1 MRLVFRGKPQS
12 YRLDEDKVAFALS
25 YMTGVAQN
33 WAMPIL
39 QALDEGC
46 HHKLLTNY
54 DAFRDAVIAV
64 YGKLDRKSTAEDRLG
79 RIRQTGSMA
88 SYISTFNEH
97 AAQVEWNEANL
108 VAQFQAGLKDEILD
122 SIATAEAQPQKLHEW
137 MAMASR
143 IDERLWSPRQGQH
156 PSSLSSR
163 DHATRSQANPTSSG
177 LVPMEIDAICG
188 TEHVTTALAK
198 TPAERLE
205 YQRQGKCWG
214 CGREGH
220 IRSNCPTNP
229 SKPMALLASEK
240 ETRAEEQGK
249 GGARD

>member
-1 MRLVFRGKPQS
+1 
-12 YRLDEDKVAFALS
+12 
-25 YMTGVAQN
+25 MTGATQN

-46 HHKLLTNY
+46 HHELLTNY

-64 YGKLDRKSTAEDRLG
+64 YGELDQRSSAEDCLG

-88 SYISTFNEH
+88 SYISTFKKH
-97 AAQVEWNEANL
+97 AAQVEWNEASL
-108 VAQFQAGLKDEILD
+108 VARFWAGLKDEILD

-143 IDERLWSPRQGQH
+143 IDERLWSRHQGRR
-156 PSSLSSR
+156 PPSLSSC

-177 LVPMEIDAICG
+177 PVPMEIDAIRG
-188 TEHVTTALAK
+188 TKCVTTALAK
-198 TPAERLE
+198 TPAECLE
-205 YQRQGKCWG
+205 YQRQGRCWG
-214 CGREGH
+214 CGRVGH
-220 IRSNCPTNP
+220 IRSNCSTNP

-249 GGARD
+249 GGA